1 MKISIQKH
9 RKHPIWKF
17 YDENKLYLGQIL
29 GDFKNKESKD
39 TMKSLAKDI
48 VRVLDDKLLDKYTK
62 EEASDGSITIFTVK
76 DNIRVASFE
85 NSFSE
90 IAIAI
95 SDNIK

>member
-39 TMKSLAKDI
+39 TMESLANDI
-48 VRVLDDKLLDKYTK
+48 VGVLDDKLSDKYSK
-62 EEASDGSITIFTVK
+62 EESSDGSITITTVEG
-76 DNIRVASFE
+76 NIRVASFE